1 MIKWIKIDNLIYQ
14 NIEPKTIDPET
25 GNETWNIPTDPDE
38 LKQCII
44 DTLGF
49 LVFRKLGNILN
60 AVDKR
65 NAVTTKGLVLLVKLV
80 NSLNP
85 DTSVLT
91 ETEQETYNAM
101 LSLADIGY
109 ADSQLLKN
117 TITQLQDVLNWYYQ
131 EEQKVKNM
139 STFEEMLEYLENL
152 DA

>member
-1 MIKWIKIDNLIYQ
+1 MIKWIKINNFIYQ
-14 NIEPKTIDPET
+14 NVEPKTVDET
-25 GNETWNIPTDPDE
+25 GTEIWNIPTDPDE

-65 NAVTTKGLVLLVKLV
+65 NAVTTKGIVLLAKLV

-91 ETEQETYNAM
+91 KTEQETYNAM

-109 ADSQLLKN
+109 ANSQLLKN